1 MKALLIVLLI
11 TTVLI
16 GALYLFIGEE
26 IQENNSSN
34 TVWKIFMYLWG
45 SCFTTL
51 WIGYRVL
58 FKGVKYRSVTNDI
71 IYGRDK

>member
-1 MKALLIVLLI
+1 MKGLLIVLLI

-26 IQENNSSN
+26 FQENSS
-34 TVWKIFMYLWG
+34 TVVWKIFLYLWG

-58 FKGVKYRSVTNDI
+58 FKGAKYRSLTNDM
-71 IYGRDK
+71 IYGKDK